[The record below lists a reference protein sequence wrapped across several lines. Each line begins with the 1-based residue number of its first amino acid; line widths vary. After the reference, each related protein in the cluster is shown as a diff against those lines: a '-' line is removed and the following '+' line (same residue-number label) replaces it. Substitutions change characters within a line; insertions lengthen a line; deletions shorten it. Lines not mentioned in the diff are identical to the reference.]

1 MCTLGRGRD
10 SAFGPWSGTQQT
22 LKSIWTNEKYLPA
35 KNAFLTPAGISPGEM
50 LGRYWPLLCPFDS
63 WDNSCL
69 GITEGRKKVEGKG
82 KIPFL
87 ILFYLPCLWLRVID
101 IWTDFKVFVSV
112 NCSSLWTNLFLWPR
126 SQAWAG
132 SQGTAVLAFSG
143 SVYLVVRGEVTLR
156 GWGPLCRRK
165 RPEAMF
171 WPQVCLPSSA
181 QIN

>member
-1 MCTLGRGRD
+1 
-10 SAFGPWSGTQQT
+10 
-22 LKSIWTNEKYLPA
+22 
-35 KNAFLTPAGISPGEM
+35 M

-101 IWTDFKVFVSV
+101 IWTDFKVFVFV
-112 NCSSLWTNLFLWPR
+112 NCSSLWTDLFLWPR
-126 SQAWAG
+126 SRAWAR
-132 SQGTAVLAFSG
+132 SQGTTVLAFSG
-143 SVYLVVRGEVTLR
+143 SVYLVVRGEGKLR

-171 WPQVCLPSSA
+171 WPHVCSPSPA
-181 QIN
+181 QINEWVFYLHRIPAAMRVCYVHCDTPRGLGRFPKLSHSTAKDFGRMRDK